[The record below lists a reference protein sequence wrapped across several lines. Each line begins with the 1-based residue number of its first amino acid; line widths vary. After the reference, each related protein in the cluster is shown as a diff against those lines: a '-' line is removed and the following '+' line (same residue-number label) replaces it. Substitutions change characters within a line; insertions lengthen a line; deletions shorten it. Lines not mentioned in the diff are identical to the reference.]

1 MHKGHRS
8 SLTSFT
14 FRASHHN
21 DEIQEQNKASK
32 QVFTVTMQSINSEML
47 NDDDLISDRSVSTNG
62 ASSTNNGEVTE
73 SASSNPKRTID
84 QTSDAKTLIDRR
96 AYNRECAARAR
107 KRAKQ
112 NVSELENHI
121 KGLQEDKAELRRSL
135 ATMERRIDALT
146 RENTNLLAEAKHMS
160 TDAGSG
166 FPSSYSNGIGEL
178 MNPSLPSV
186 QYLQMLQLQ
195 ERQRLLQLN
204 KLRVRGYI

>member
-1 MHKGHRS
+1 
-8 SLTSFT
+8 
-14 FRASHHN
+14 
-21 DEIQEQNKASK
+21 
-32 QVFTVTMQSINSEML
+32 MQSINSEML

-84 QTSDAKTLIDRR
+84 QTSDAKTIDRR
-96 AYNRECAARAR
+96 AYNRQCAARAR

-146 RENTNLLAEAKHMS
+146 RENTNILAEAKHMS
-160 TDAGSG
+160 TDAG

>member
-1 MHKGHRS
+1 
-8 SLTSFT
+8 
-14 FRASHHN
+14 
-21 DEIQEQNKASK
+21 
-32 QVFTVTMQSINSEML
+32 MQSINSEML

-62 ASSTNNGEVTE
+62 ASSTNNGEVTA